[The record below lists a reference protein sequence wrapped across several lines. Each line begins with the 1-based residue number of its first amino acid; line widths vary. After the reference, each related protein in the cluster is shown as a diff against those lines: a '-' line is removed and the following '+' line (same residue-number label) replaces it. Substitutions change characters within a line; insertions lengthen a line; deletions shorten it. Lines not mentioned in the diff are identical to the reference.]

1 MIVTRGRNNRRPKTY
16 NKQKA
21 PDLCLRAVRTAVTHG
36 GKKRQAILI
45 FTWKNNRGGDGHH
58 RFLFSFIPDRQ
69 SEVL

>member
-1 MIVTRGRNNRRPKTY
+1 MMVTGGQNNRQPNTY
-16 NKQKA
+16 SKQKA
-21 PDLCLRAVRTAVTHG
+21 PDLYLRAVRTAVTHG

-58 RFLFSFIPDRQ
+58 RFLFSFIPDRS